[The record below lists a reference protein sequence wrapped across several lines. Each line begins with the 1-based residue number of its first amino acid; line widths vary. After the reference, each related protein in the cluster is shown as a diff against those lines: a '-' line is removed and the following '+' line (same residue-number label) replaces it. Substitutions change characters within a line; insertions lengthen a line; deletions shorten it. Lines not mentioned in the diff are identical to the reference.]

1 MHDSRRN
8 IGLLIIGDEILSG
21 RRQDRH
27 LANLAALLKPRGLK
41 VDWVRIVGDD
51 PVQLTETLAETF
63 QRPDIVFCHGGIGAT
78 PDDRTRQCAAR
89 ALGVP
94 LVRHPGAV
102 AEIEAQ
108 FGEDA
113 YPHRVEMADLPQGAE
128 LIPNPFNRV
137 PGFSLLKLPGG
148 GHHHFMPGFPQMAQP
163 MTAWLLD
170 HYYADLSQPV
180 QVEKVVRLL
189 DTSEAQWLE
198 FMRNFEARHPEL
210 RLFSLPRIEADGR
223 RSIELGVEGLP
234 EAAQAG
240 LCEIVDEAQRRGVTY
255 APL

>member
-1 MHDSRRN
+1 MMA

-27 LANLAALLKPRGLK
+27 LANLAELLKPRGLK

-51 PVQLTETLAETF
+51 PALLRETLQETF
-63 QRPDIVFCHGGIGAT
+63 ARPDIVFCHGGIGAT

-113 YPHRVEMADLPQGAE
+113 YPHRIRMAELPEGAE

-137 PGFSLLKLPGG
+137 PGFSLLHLPGG
-148 GHHHFMPGFPQMAQP
+148 GHHHFMPGFPQMAKP
-163 MTAWLLD
+163 MTEWLLN
-170 HYYADLSQPV
+170 HYYADLSQPRR
-180 QVEKVVRLL
+180 VEKVVRLF
-189 DTSEAQWLE
+189 DTSEAQWLS
-198 FMRNFEARHPEL
+198 FMETFAARHPEL
-210 RLFSLPRIEADGR
+210 RLFSLPRIEADGS

-234 EAAQAG
+234 EAAEAAQQA
-240 LCEIVDEAQRRGVTY
+240 IMAEAQRRGVRF
-255 APL
+255 APD

>member
-1 MHDSRRN
+1 MHKPNRK
-8 IGLLIIGDEILSG
+8 IGLIIIGDEILSG

-27 LANLAALLKPRGLK
+27 LANLATLLKPRGLK

-51 PVQLTETLAETF
+51 PALLTETLQETF

-108 FGEDA
+108 FGEEA
-113 YPHRVEMADLPQGAE
+113 YPHRVEMADLPEGAE

-137 PGFSLLKLPGG
+137 PGFSLLNLPGG

-170 HYYADLSQPV
+170 HYYADLTQPV
-180 QVEKVVRLL
+180 QVERVVRLL
-189 DTSEAQWLE
+189 DTSESEWLD
-198 FMRNFEARHPEL
+198 FMRAFEQRHPEL

-234 EAAQAG
+234 AAAETGLREIIAEA
-240 LCEIVDEAQRRGVTY
+240 VRRGIAHESV
-255 APL
+255 

>member
-1 MHDSRRN
+1 MHDSSRK
-8 IGLLIIGDEILSG
+8 IGLLVIGDEILSA

-27 LANLAALLKPRGLK
+27 LANLAALLRPRGLK

-51 PVQLTETLAETF
+51 PALLTETLQETF

-94 LVRHPGAV
+94 LVRHPEAV

-108 FGEDA
+108 FGEA
-113 YPHRVEMADLPQGAE
+113 AWPHRVEMADLPEGAA

-137 PGFSLLKLPGG
+137 PGFSLLALPGG

-170 HYYADLSQPV
+170 HYYADLRQPV
-180 QVEKVVRLL
+180 RVEKVVRLL
-189 DTSEAQWLE
+189 DTSEAQWLD
-198 FMRNFEARHPEL
+198 FMRDFERRHPQL

-234 EAAQAG
+234 EAAEAG
-240 LCEIVDEAQRRGVTY
+240 MNEIRAEAQRRGIACEPV
-255 APL
+255 

>member
-1 MHDSRRN
+1 MG

-27 LANLAALLKPRGLK
+27 LANLAELLKPRGLK
-41 VDWVRIVGDD
+41 VDWVRMVGDD
-51 PVQLTETLAETF
+51 PAMLTETLKETF
-63 QRPDIVFCHGGIGAT
+63 ARPDIVFCHGGIGAT

-108 FGEDA
+108 FGEEA
-113 YPHRVEMADLPQGAE
+113 YPHRIRMAELPEGAE

-137 PGFSLLKLPGG
+137 PGFSLLNLPGG
-148 GHHHFMPGFPQMAQP
+148 GHHHFMPGFPQMARP

-170 HYYADLSQPV
+170 HYYAELLQPV
-180 QVEKVVRLL
+180 RVEKVVRLF
-189 DTSEAQWLE
+189 DTSEAQWLP
-198 FMRNFEARHPEL
+198 FMEAFEARHPDL
-210 RLFSLPRIEADGR
+210 RLFSLPRIEPDGS

-234 EAAQAG
+234 EAAEAG
-240 LCEIVDEAQRRGVTY
+240 QREIMEEAERRGVRFE
-255 APL
+255 AD

>member
-1 MHDSRRN
+1 MG

-41 VDWVRIVGDD
+41 VDWVRMVGDN
-51 PVQLTETLAETF
+51 PALLTETLRETF
-63 QRPDIVFCHGGIGAT
+63 ARADIVFCHGGIGAT

-89 ALGVP
+89 ALGAP
-94 LVRHPGAV
+94 LVRHPGAA

-113 YPHRVEMADLPQGAE
+113 YPHRIRMAELPEGAE

-137 PGFSLLKLPGG
+137 PGFSLLDLPGG
-148 GHHHFMPGFPQMAQP
+148 GHHHFMPGFPQMARP
-163 MTAWLLD
+163 MTEWLLN
-170 HYYADLSQPV
+170 HYYADLSQPRKM
-180 QVEKVVRLL
+180 EKVVRLF
-189 DTSEAQWLE
+189 DTSEAQWVD
-198 FMRNFEARHPEL
+198 FMEAFEARHPDL
-210 RLFSLPRIEADGR
+210 RLFSLPRIEPDGR

-234 EAAQAG
+234 EAAEAGQA
-240 LCEIVDEAQRRGVTY
+240 EIVEEARRRDVRFEQG
-255 APL
+255 L

>member
-1 MHDSRRN
+1 MEK

-21 RRQDRH
+21 RRQDKH
-27 LANLAALLKPRGLK
+27 LANLTALLKPRGLK

-51 PVQLTETLAETF
+51 PALLTETLKETF
-63 QRPDIVFCHGGIGAT
+63 QRPEIVFCHGGIGAT

-94 LVRHPGAV
+94 WVRHPDAV
-102 AEIEAQ
+102 KEIEAQ
-108 FGEDA
+108 FGAEA
-113 YPHRVEMADLPQGAE
+113 YPHRVLMADLPQGAT

-137 PGFSLLKLPGG
+137 PGFSLLDLPGG

-170 HYYADLSQPV
+170 HYYPDLRRTPV
-180 QVEKVVRLL
+180 VEKVVRLE
-189 DTSEAQWLE
+189 DTSEAQWLD
-198 FMRNFEARHPEL
+198 FMRQFEQDFPGL
-210 RLFSLPRIEADGR
+210 RLFSLPRIESDGR

-234 EAAQAG
+234 ERAEAG
-240 LCEIVDEAQRRGVTY
+240 IQRIMDEANRRGVRF